1 MAHPHISS
9 SVTAKHCAAAAKIN
23 NKGQVLRS
31 AASEFEILSVVT
43 VFTPTGFLSCERGG
57 TPSSLTG
64 YYC

>member
-43 VFTPTGFLSCERGG
+43 PTGFLSCERGG